1 MEQTV
6 SAKELTI
13 AVNGYRSPEL
23 LRLCLQSIV
32 REMADTG
39 IVYEILVA
47 DSATEEDTEILMRE
61 EFPEARFFPFQK
73 NVGFKTLVNVSLD
86 EARGEYVFLINSDII
101 LSPGAVPRM
110 LVYLK
115 AHSDVGILSPKQMN
129 FNETFQPSCFRFY
142 RPMTILYRR
151 TWLGRLPFAK
161 RHLDWF
167 TLQDYDKEHARS
179 VDWVMGSAMLVP
191 RVAARQ
197 IGPMDERFFMYMEDV
212 DWCRRFWGQGLKVV
226 YFPEALVYHYH
237 GKGSAK
243 GGFLGSLL
251 YNRLTWYHIESA
263 LKYFWK
269 YRGKA
274 LPHVE

>member
-1 MEQTV
+1 
-6 SAKELTI
+6 
-13 AVNGYRSPEL
+13 
-23 LRLCLQSIV
+23 
-32 REMADTG
+32 
-39 IVYEILVA
+39 
-47 DSATEEDTEILMRE
+47 
-61 EFPEARFFPFQK
+61 
-73 NVGFKTLVNVSLD
+73 
-86 EARGEYVFLINSDII
+86 
-101 LSPGAVPRM
+101 
-110 LVYLK
+110 
-115 AHSDVGILSPKQMN
+115 
-129 FNETFQPSCFRFY
+129 
-142 RPMTILYRR
+142 
-151 TWLGRLPFAK
+151 
-161 RHLDWF
+161 
-167 TLQDYDKEHARS
+167 
-179 VDWVMGSAMLVP
+179 MLVP